1 MATATRIYHINIEGI
16 AYLVRATHPSAALM
30 HATRKVSSVRVATQ
44 DDLVLCIAN
53 GIKVQDAKEE
63 DAVDQGPQGGPS
75 DEEEESEGGHADATP
90 AGAPRQR
97 MPVKYRCA
105 DTGSTWSGRGMK
117 PTWLRVALERGK
129 SLSDFEVRAETAEA

>member
-63 DAVDQGPQGGPS
+63 DAVDQGPQGGPA
-75 DEEEESEGGHADATP
+75 DEEEESEGGHADGAPLGASRQRTP
-90 AGAPRQR
+90 A
-97 MPVKYRCA
+97 KFRCP
-105 DTGSTWSGRGMK
+105 DTGSTWSGRGLK
-117 PTWLRVALERGK
+117 PAWLRVALERGK
-129 SLSDFEVRAETAEA
+129 SLSDFEVRTEGAAA